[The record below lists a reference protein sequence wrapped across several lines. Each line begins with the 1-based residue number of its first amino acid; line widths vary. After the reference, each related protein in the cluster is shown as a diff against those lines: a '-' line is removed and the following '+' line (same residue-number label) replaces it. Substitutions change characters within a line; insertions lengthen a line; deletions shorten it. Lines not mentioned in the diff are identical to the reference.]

1 MPTPFDRSKDQTL
14 GRETRAIIEAINGL
28 KRPAAH
34 ENLNYQ
40 IMTIDLAVARANVV
54 YELQGW
60 FDHLSVER
68 LTGTAAIRIN
78 ESTKDSIDL
87 TYTKSLN
94 TPIRRFYLTNVAQA
108 EGETLILAIG
118 GEASFETVP
127 MRQGLSSIFRYIRY
141 SEDGAVATFETS
153 TSKTDTPALQLT
165 TFRVTPDL
173 KSGKINRIH
182 YRLNPTNV
190 ATYTLRVWCN
200 ADADNYRS
208 NLQMLYESPAAQADD
223 TDYIEEDLDIPFNL
237 TVVGIMYIGIE
248 WTAAPGV
255 TSGFVEVSGEKWS

>member
-1 MPTPFDRSKDQTL
+1 MSQHL
-14 GRETRAIIEAINGL
+14 GPETRAIIEAIDRL
-28 KRPAAH
+28 KKPAH
-34 ENLNYQ
+34 ENLNYR
-40 IMTIDLAVARANVV
+40 ILEINLAIARINEL
-54 YELQGW
+54 YELEGW
-60 FDHLSVER
+60 FDHLTVGR
-68 LTGTAAIRIN
+68 LTGTASIRIN

-87 TYTKSLN
+87 TYTKSIN
-94 TPIRRFYLTNVAQA
+94 TPIRRFFITNVAQA
-108 EGETLILAIG
+108 EGETLILALG
-118 GEASFETVP
+118 GEAAFEAVP
-127 MRQGLSSIFRYIRY
+127 MRQGLSGIFRYIRY
-141 SEDGAVATFETS
+141 SEDGAVDTFQTS

-165 TFRVTPDL
+165 TFRVTSDL

-182 YRLNPTNV
+182 YRLNPTNA

-208 NLQMLYESPAAQADD
+208 NLQMLYESPALQVDD